1 MFQTIISNLEE
12 LKTLIRSPMTDIT
25 LLITGL
31 LSLAI
36 IFLLIRILIRLNK
49 PAQTDAMKENL
60 AIFGD
65 NLDRINNSLKDEF
78 QRNREESSKVAKDNR
93 DELLKSLES
102 FDNRLSGNI
111 KDFNENQRLNFE
123 SSISKSKEQAQNI
136 ESRLE
141 KMRATIENKLK
152 EIQTDN
158 SAKLEKMRETVNEKL
173 QETLNTRI
181 SESFK
186 LVTDQ
191 LEQVYKGLGDM
202 QKLAVGVGDL
212 KKVLSN
218 VKTRGIMGEIQLGSI
233 LEQYLSPE
241 QFLKNVVV
249 KPGSK
254 ESVEYAIKLPG
265 NENPDEPVLLAIDSK
280 FPIEDYQRLMEIYE
294 NIADNTKEE
303 IIKAEKAFDNSV
315 LKSAKTINQKYISPP
330 VTTNFAIMFVPT
342 EGLYAQIL
350 TRTGLFEQVQRD
362 SNITVVGPSN
372 LVAFLSSLQMGF
384 RTLAV
389 QKRSSEVWQILGAV
403 KTEFESFEKVLEKA
417 QNQLISASGN
427 IEKLVG
433 TRSRAIKRKLRNI
446 QELPVSDAAKLL
458 ESKDPELKDPEEE
471 NDDMDDGRE
480 D

>member
-1 MFQTIISNLEE
+1 MNISY
-12 LKTLIRSPMTDIT
+12 I
-25 LLITGL
+25 LLILTAL
-31 LSLAI
+31 LALCAI
-36 IFLLIRILIRLNK
+36 VLLIRILNRIKNPVQRDSL
-49 PAQTDAMKENL
+49 KESL

-65 NLDRINNSLKDEF
+65 NLEKINHSLKDEF

-93 DELLKSLES
+93 DEMQKSLES
-102 FDNRLSGNI
+102 FDMRLSGNI
-111 KDFNENQRLNFE
+111 KEFNENQRINFE
-123 SSISKSKEQAQNI
+123 SSMSRAKEQAQNI
-136 ESRLE
+136 ETRLE
-141 KMRATIENKLK
+141 KMRETIENKLK

-186 LVTDQ
+186 IVTDQ

-212 KKVLSN
+212 KRVLSN

-265 NENPDEPVLLAIDSK
+265 NENPEEPVLLAIDSK
-280 FPIEDYQRLMEIYE
+280 FPIEDYQRLLEVYE
-294 NIADNTKEE
+294 NIADYSKEE
-303 IIKAEKAFDNSV
+303 IVKVEKAFDASV
-315 LKSAKTINQKYISPP
+315 LKSAKTIWQKYISPP
-330 VTTNFAIMFVPT
+330 LTTNFAIMFVPT

-350 TRTGLFEQVQRD
+350 TRTGLFEQVQREF
-362 SNITVVGPSN
+362 SVTVVGPSN

-389 QKRSSEVWQILGAV
+389 QKRSNEVWQILGAV
-403 KTEFESFEKVLEKA
+403 KTEFEGFEKVLEKA
-417 QNQLISASGN
+417 QNQIISASGN

-433 TRSRAIKRKLRNI
+433 TRSRAIKRKLRNV
-446 QELPVSDAAKLL
+446 QELPVSEAARIL
-458 ESKDPELKDPEEE
+458 ESNEADADTQEMNDINEDNEE
-471 NDDMDDGRE
+471 
-480 D
+480 

>member
-1 MFQTIISNLEE
+1 MNL
-12 LKTLIRSPMTDIT
+12 LKES
-25 LLITGL
+25 
-31 LSLAI
+31 LS
-36 IFLLIRILIRLNK
+36 
-49 PAQTDAMKENL
+49 
-60 AIFGD
+60 IFGN
-65 NLDRINNSLKDEF
+65 NLDKINSSQKDEF
-78 QRNREESSKVAKDNR
+78 QRNREESSRTAKDNR
-93 DELLKSLES
+93 DELQKSLES
-102 FDNRLSGNI
+102 FDMRLSGNI
-111 KDFNENQRLNFE
+111 KDFNENQRVNFE
-123 SSISKSKEQAQNI
+123 SSMNRSKEQAQSI
-136 ESRLE
+136 ELRLE
-141 KMRATIENKLK
+141 KMRETIENKLK

-158 SAKLEKMRETVNEKL
+158 SVKLEQMRETVNEKL

-186 LVTDQ
+186 MVTDQ

-212 KKVLSN
+212 KRVLSN

-241 QFLKNVVV
+241 QFLKNVIV
-249 KPGSK
+249 KPGTK

-280 FPIEDYQRLMEIYE
+280 FPIEDYQRLIEIYE
-294 NIADNTKEE
+294 NISDYTKED
-303 IIKAEKAFDNSV
+303 IIKAEKAFDASV

-350 TRTGLFEQVQRD
+350 TRTGLFEMVQRD
-362 SNITVVGPSN
+362 FNVTVVGPSN

-389 QKRSSEVWQILGAV
+389 QKRSNEVWQILGAV
-403 KTEFESFEKVLEKA
+403 KTEFEGFEKVLEKA
-417 QNQLISASGN
+417 QNQIISASGH

-446 QELPVSDAAKLL
+446 QELPASEAARLL
-458 ESKDPELKDPEEE
+458 ESNEADNDFKDNFEE
-471 NDDMDDGRE
+471 NEETE
-480 D
+480 DKGIE

>member
-1 MFQTIISNLEE
+1 MESV
-12 LKTLIRSPMTDIT
+12 
-25 LLITGL
+25 
-31 LSLAI
+31 
-36 IFLLIRILIRLNK
+36 
-49 PAQTDAMKENL
+49 KESL
-60 AIFGD
+60 AIFGN
-65 NLDRINNSLKDEF
+65 NLDKINNSMKDDF

-93 DELLKSLES
+93 DELQKSLES
-102 FDNRLSGNI
+102 FDIRLSGNI
-111 KDFNENQRLNFE
+111 KDFNENQRINFE
-123 SSISKSKEQAQNI
+123 SSMNRAKEQAHNI
-136 ESRLE
+136 EARLE
-141 KMRATIENKLK
+141 KMRETIETKLK

-158 SAKLEKMRETVNEKL
+158 SVKLEQMRETVNEKL

-186 LVTDQ
+186 MVTDQ

-212 KKVLSN
+212 KRVLSN

-241 QFLKNVVV
+241 QFVKNVIL
-249 KPGSK
+249 KPGTK

-280 FPIEDYQRLMEIYE
+280 FPVEDYQRLIEIYE
-294 NIADNTKEE
+294 NIADYTKEE
-303 IIKAEKAFDNSV
+303 IIKVEKAFDASV
-315 LKSAKTINQKYISPP
+315 VKSAKTIYQKYISPP
-330 VTTNFAIMFVPT
+330 LTTNFAIMFVPT

-350 TRTGLFEQVQRD
+350 TRTGLFELVQRD
-362 SNITVVGPSN
+362 FNITVVGPSN

-389 QKRSSEVWQILGAV
+389 QKRSNEVWQILGAV
-403 KTEFESFEKVLEKA
+403 KTEFEGFEKVLEKA
-417 QNQLISASGN
+417 QNQIISASGN

-446 QELPVSDAAKLL
+446 QELPASEAARIL
-458 ESKDPELKDPEEE
+458 ESNEADADVKDPEDENEE
-471 NDDMDDGRE
+471 MDDKS
-480 D
+480 

>member
-1 MFQTIISNLEE
+1 MIFIQ
-12 LKTLIRSPMTDIT
+12 LKNPVQMESV
-25 LLITGL
+25 
-31 LSLAI
+31 
-36 IFLLIRILIRLNK
+36 
-49 PAQTDAMKENL
+49 KEAL
-60 AIFGD
+60 AIFGN
-65 NLDRINNSLKDEF
+65 NLDKINGSLKDEF

-93 DELLKSLES
+93 DELQKSLES
-102 FDNRLSGNI
+102 FDISLSRNI
-111 KDFNENQRLNFE
+111 RDFNENQRLNFE
-123 SSISKSKEQAQNI
+123 SSMNRAKEQAQNI
-136 ESRLE
+136 EARLE
-141 KMRATIENKLK
+141 KMRETIESKLK

-158 SAKLEKMRETVNEKL
+158 SVKLEQMRETVNEKL

-186 LVTDQ
+186 MVTDQ

-212 KKVLSN
+212 KRVLSN
-218 VKTRGIMGEIQLGSI
+218 VKTRGTMGEIQLGSI

-249 KPGSK
+249 KPGTK
-254 ESVEYAIKLPG
+254 ESVEFAIKLPG

-280 FPIEDYQRLMEIYE
+280 FPVEDYQRLIEIYE
-294 NIADNTKEE
+294 NIADYSKEE
-303 IIKAEKAFDNSV
+303 IIKVERAFDASV
-315 LKSAKTINQKYISPP
+315 AKSAKTIWQKYISPP

-350 TRTGLFEQVQRD
+350 TRTGLFELVQRD
-362 SNITVVGPSN
+362 FNVTVVGPSN

-389 QKRSSEVWQILGAV
+389 QKRSNEVWQILGAV
-403 KTEFESFEKVLEKA
+403 KTEFEGFEKVLEKA
-417 QNQLISASGN
+417 QNQIISASGN

-446 QELPVSDAAKLL
+446 QELPASEAARIL
-458 ESKDPELKDPEEE
+458 ESNEADTEVKDFEEE
-471 NDDMDDGRE
+471 NEEMNEKSD
-480 D
+480 

>member
-1 MFQTIISNLEE
+1 MTTVFSGLTFIIL
-12 LKTLIRSPMTDIT
+12 T
-25 LLITGL
+25 
-31 LSLAI
+31 AI
-36 IFLLIRILIRLNK
+36 VILIIMIFNRVRNVTQLGSV
-49 PAQTDAMKENL
+49 KESL
-60 AIFGD
+60 AIFGN
-65 NLDRINNSLKDEF
+65 NLDKINGFLRDEF

-93 DELLKSLES
+93 DELQKSLES
-102 FDNRLSGNI
+102 FDVSLSRNI

-123 SSISKSKEQAQNI
+123 SSMNRAREQAQNMEI
-136 ESRLE
+136 KLE
-141 KMRATIENKLK
+141 KMRETIEGKLK

-158 SAKLEKMRETVNEKL
+158 SVKLEQMRETVNEKL

-186 LVTDQ
+186 MVTDQ

-212 KKVLSN
+212 KRVLSN
-218 VKTRGIMGEIQLGSI
+218 VKTRGTLGEIQLGSI

-249 KPGSK
+249 KPGTK
-254 ESVEYAIKLPG
+254 ESVEFAIKLPG
-265 NENPDEPVLLAIDSK
+265 NENPEEPVFLAIDSK
-280 FPIEDYQRLMEIYE
+280 FPVEDYQRLVEIYE
-294 NIADNTKEE
+294 NLADYSKEE
-303 IIKAEKAFDNSV
+303 ITKVEKAFDASV
-315 LKSAKTINQKYISPP
+315 VKSARTIWQKYISPP

-350 TRTGLFEQVQRD
+350 SRTGLFELVQRD
-362 SNITVVGPSN
+362 FNVTVVGPSN

-389 QKRSSEVWQILGAV
+389 QKRSNEVWQILGAV
-403 KTEFESFEKVLEKA
+403 KTEFEGFEKVLEKA
-417 QNQLISASGN
+417 QNQIISASGN

-446 QELPVSDAAKLL
+446 QELPASEAARIL
-458 ESKDPELKDPEEE
+458 ESNETEAEVRESEEE
-471 NDDMDDGRE
+471 NE
-480 D
+480 EQEQSIES

>member
-1 MFQTIISNLEE
+1 
-12 LKTLIRSPMTDIT
+12 MTDT
-25 LLITGL
+25 LLIILAL
-31 LSLAI
+31 LALVSVFLA
-36 IFLLIRILIRLNK
+36 IRILGRVNNPFRMDFL
-49 PAQTDAMKENL
+49 KESL
-60 AIFGD
+60 AIFGN
-65 NLDRINNSLKDEF
+65 NLDKVNNSLKDEF

-93 DELLKSLES
+93 DELQKSLES
-102 FDNRLSGNI
+102 FDSRLSGNI
-111 KDFNENQRLNFE
+111 KDFNENQRINFE
-123 SSISKSKEQAQNI
+123 SSMTRAKEQAQNI

-141 KMRATIENKLK
+141 KMRETIENKLK

-158 SAKLEKMRETVNEKL
+158 SIKLEQMRETVNEKL

-212 KKVLSN
+212 KRVLSN

-241 QFLKNVVV
+241 QYLKNVVV

-265 NENPDEPVLLAIDSK
+265 NENPEEPVLLAIDSK
-280 FPIEDYQRLMEIYE
+280 FPVEDYQRLIEVYE
-294 NIADNTKEE
+294 NIADYAKED
-303 IIKAEKAFDNSV
+303 IIKVEKAFDTSV
-315 LKSAKTINQKYISPP
+315 LRSAKTIFQKYISPP
-330 VTTNFAIMFVPT
+330 ITTNFAIMFVPT

-362 SNITVVGPSN
+362 FNVTVVGPSN

-389 QKRSSEVWQILGAV
+389 QKRSNEVWQILGAV
-403 KTEFESFEKVLEKA
+403 KTEFEGFEKVLEKA
-417 QNQLISASGN
+417 QNQIISASGN

-446 QELPVSDAAKLL
+446 QELPVSETARIL
-458 ESKDPELKDPEEE
+458 ESNETDTEINDFEEE
-471 NDDMDDGRE
+471 NEELRE
-480 D
+480 SDEN

>member
-1 MFQTIISNLEE
+1 MTIV
-12 LKTLIRSPMTDIT
+12 
-25 LLITGL
+25 L
-31 LSLAI
+31 LSLIIAFSLII
-36 IFLLIRILIRLNK
+36 IFISIRIFIQLKNPVQIESV
-49 PAQTDAMKENL
+49 KESL
-60 AIFGD
+60 AIFGS
-65 NLDRINNSLKDEF
+65 NLDKINNSMKDEF

-93 DELLKSLES
+93 DELQKSLES

-111 KDFNENQRLNFE
+111 KDFNENQRINFE
-123 SSISKSKEQAQNI
+123 SSVNRSKEQAANI
-136 ESRLE
+136 EARLE
-141 KMRATIENKLK
+141 KMRETIENKLK

-158 SAKLEKMRETVNEKL
+158 SVKLEQMRETVNEKL

-186 LVTDQ
+186 MVTDQ

-212 KKVLSN
+212 KRVLSN

-241 QFLKNVVV
+241 QFVKNVIL
-249 KPGSK
+249 KPGTK
-254 ESVEYAIKLPG
+254 ESVEFAIKLPG
-265 NENPDEPVLLAIDSK
+265 NENPEEPVFLAVDSK
-280 FPIEDYQRLMEIYE
+280 FPIEDYQRLLEIYE
-294 NIADNTKEE
+294 NISDYSKEE
-303 IIKAEKAFDNSV
+303 IVKVEKAFDSSV
-315 LKSAKTINQKYISPP
+315 VKSAKTIYQKYISPP
-330 VTTNFAIMFVPT
+330 LTTNFAIMFVPT

-362 SNITVVGPSN
+362 FNVTVVGPSN

-389 QKRSSEVWQILGAV
+389 QKRSNEVWQILGAV
-403 KTEFESFEKVLEKA
+403 KTEFEGFEKVLEKA
-417 QNQLISASGN
+417 QNQIILASGN

-446 QELPVSDAAKLL
+446 QELPASEAARIL
-458 ESKDPELKDPEEE
+458 ESNETDADTKDSEEE
-471 NDDMDDGRE
+471 NEEMNETGE
-480 D
+480 E